1 MFLFSQ
7 AGVQY
12 SGIAYGFFDLFGD
25 IAGIYELIVGFFGL
39 VLGTISYHSFVLS
52 ALKRLF
58 LINVEDP
65 DLFEYEKSEN
75 FVGKMG
81 RN

>member
-1 MFLFSQ
+1 
-7 AGVQY
+7 
-12 SGIAYGFFDLFGD
+12 
-25 IAGIYELIVGFFGL
+25 
-39 VLGTISYHSFVLS
+39 
-52 ALKRLF
+52 LF